1 MRSDPIFYE
10 LFQVA
15 PQTFFEL
22 IQVKPS
28 CSYTFK
34 SITVKTT
41 EKRIDGILEPSQKG
55 QPIYFIEVQGY
66 EDEAIYCRTL
76 REVFTFF
83 EQNPDYRKSDWQAV
97 VIWLNKDDD
106 DPGFDKA
113 VIYDKDKHQ
122 RLFSIDLVKTL
133 KKLNQQSLVYN
144 VLRPFIAKNET
155 EVREHLSEWV
165 TAIQQNDLGNETE
178 QRLTMLLTQIIEQKF
193 KRLSYK
199 ELEQM
204 LRLTPFKETR
214 SYRESLQEDVVGLL
228 TKQIKRKF
236 KFAESTMIRLQ
247 ERLQRL
253 TLKDLEEL
261 FEEIIDMVTLREI
274 NAWVSA
280 RTPRTV
286 EESTSKD

>member
-1 MRSDPIFYE
+1 
-10 LFQVA
+10 
-15 PQTFFEL
+15 
-22 IQVKPS
+22 
-28 CSYTFK
+28 
-34 SITVKTT
+34 
-41 EKRIDGILEPSQKG
+41 
-55 QPIYFIEVQGY
+55 VQGY
-66 EDEAIYCRTL
+66 EDKAIYCRTL

-247 ERLQRL
+247 ERLQKL

-261 FEEIIDMVTLREI
+261 FEEIIDMMTLREI

-286 EESTSKD
+286 EEATFEDGF